1 MRNLFGFS
9 LFLQYNFNKKS
20 KMTISIELDD
30 RQYRDI
36 ELYCNMNNIKIND
49 YLTDIITEK
58 HMINKYGDLNEIM
71 PVAIEENKT
80 KIKKRGRPKKD
91 TEPQSEIGTVV
102 EGVNEE
108 KENKTVE
115 ITENREVETVVKP
128 TVKRK
133 RTLKTI

>member
-1 MRNLFGFS
+1 
-9 LFLQYNFNKKS
+9 
-20 KMTISIELDD
+20 MTISIELDD

-36 ELYCNMNNIKIND
+36 ESYCDMNNIKVND

-91 TEPQSEIGTVV
+91 TEPQSEIKAVV
-102 EGVNEE
+102 EEKKEE
-108 KENKTVE
+108 TENKMVE
-115 ITENREVETVVKP
+115 MTENREVETVVKP

>member
-1 MRNLFGFS
+1 
-9 LFLQYNFNKKS
+9 
-20 KMTISIELDD
+20 MTISIELDD

-58 HMINKYGDLNEIM
+58 HMINKYGDLNDIM

-102 EGVNEE
+102 EEKKEE
-108 KENKTVE
+108 TENKTVE
-115 ITENREVETVVKP
+115 ITENREAETVVKP

>member
-1 MRNLFGFS
+1 
-9 LFLQYNFNKKS
+9 
-20 KMTISIELDD
+20 MTISIELDD

-58 HMINKYGDLNEIM
+58 HMINKYGDLNDIM
-71 PVAIEENKT
+71 PVAIEEDKT

-108 KENKTVE
+108 TENKMVE
-115 ITENREVETVVKP
+115 MTENREVETVVKP

>member
-1 MRNLFGFS
+1 
-9 LFLQYNFNKKS
+9 
-20 KMTISIELDD
+20 MTISIELDD

-58 HMINKYGDLNEIM
+58 HMINKYGDLNDIM

-91 TEPQSEIGTVV
+91 TEPQSEIGVVV
-102 EGVNEE
+102 EEKKEDTNEE
-108 KENKTVE
+108 KENNMVE

>member
-1 MRNLFGFS
+1 
-9 LFLQYNFNKKS
+9 
-20 KMTISIELDD
+20 MTISIELDD

-71 PVAIEENKT
+71 PVAIEEDKT

-91 TEPQSEIGTVV
+91 TEPQSEIGIVV
-102 EGVNEE
+102 EEKKEDTNEE

-115 ITENREVETVVKP
+115 ITENREAETVVKP
-128 TVKRK
+128 KVKRK

>member
-1 MRNLFGFS
+1 MI
-9 LFLQYNFNKKS
+9 
-20 KMTISIELDD
+20 ISIELDD

-58 HMINKYGDLNEIM
+58 HMINKYGDLNDIM
-71 PVAIEENKT
+71 TVAIEEDKT

-91 TEPQSEIGTVV
+91 TEPQSEIGVVV
-102 EGVNEE
+102 EEKKEE
-108 KENKTVE
+108 TENKMVE

>member
-1 MRNLFGFS
+1 
-9 LFLQYNFNKKS
+9 
-20 KMTISIELDD
+20 MTISIELDD

-36 ELYCNMNNIKIND
+36 ESYCDMNNIKVND

-71 PVAIEENKT
+71 TVAIEENKT

-91 TEPQSEIGTVV
+91 TEPQSEIEAVV
-102 EGVNEE
+102 EEKKEE
-108 KENKTVE
+108 TENNMGE

>member
-1 MRNLFGFS
+1 
-9 LFLQYNFNKKS
+9 
-20 KMTISIELDD
+20 MTISIELDD

-36 ELYCNMNNIKIND
+36 ESYCDMNNIKVND

-91 TEPQSEIGTVV
+91 TEPQSEIGAVV
-102 EGVNEE
+102 EEKKEDTNEE
-108 KENKTVE
+108 MENKTVE

>member
-1 MRNLFGFS
+1 
-9 LFLQYNFNKKS
+9 
-20 KMTISIELDD
+20 MTISIELDD

-71 PVAIEENKT
+71 PVAIEEDKT

-91 TEPQSEIGTVV
+91 TEPQSEIEEVV
-102 EGVNEE
+102 KEKKEE
-108 KENKTVE
+108 TENNMGE

>member
-1 MRNLFGFS
+1 
-9 LFLQYNFNKKS
+9 
-20 KMTISIELDD
+20 MTISIELDD

-49 YLTDIITEK
+49 YLTDIISEK
-58 HMINKYGDLNEIM
+58 HMINKYGDLNDIM

-102 EGVNEE
+102 EDVNEE

-115 ITENREVETVVKP
+115 ITENREAETVVKP

>member
-1 MRNLFGFS
+1 
-9 LFLQYNFNKKS
+9 
-20 KMTISIELDD
+20 MTISIELDD

-71 PVAIEENKT
+71 SVTIEEDKT

-91 TEPQSEIGTVV
+91 TEPQPEIGVVV
-102 EGVNEE
+102 EEKKEE
-108 KENKTVE
+108 TENNMGE

>member
-1 MRNLFGFS
+1 MI
-9 LFLQYNFNKKS
+9 
-20 KMTISIELDD
+20 ISIELDD

-49 YLTDIITEK
+49 YLTDIIIEK

-71 PVAIEENKT
+71 PVAIEEDKT

-102 EGVNEE
+102 EEKKEE

>member
-1 MRNLFGFS
+1 
-9 LFLQYNFNKKS
+9 
-20 KMTISIELDD
+20 MTISIELDD

-58 HMINKYGDLNEIM
+58 HMLNKYGDLNEIM
-71 PVAIEENKT
+71 SVTIEEDKT
-80 KIKKRGRPKKD
+80 KIKKRGRSKKD
-91 TEPQSEIGTVV
+91 EEPQSEIEAVV
-102 EGVNEE
+102 EEKKEGVNEE

>member
-1 MRNLFGFS
+1 
-9 LFLQYNFNKKS
+9 
-20 KMTISIELDD
+20 MTISIELDD

-49 YLTDIITEK
+49 YLTDIISEK

-91 TEPQSEIGTVV
+91 VETQSEIEAVV
-102 EGVNEE
+102 EEKKEE
-108 KENKTVE
+108 TENKMVE
-115 ITENREVETVVKP
+115 ITENREVETVIKP

>member
-1 MRNLFGFS
+1 MI
-9 LFLQYNFNKKS
+9 
-20 KMTISIELDD
+20 ISIELDD

-71 PVAIEENKT
+71 SVTIEEDKT

-91 TEPQSEIGTVV
+91 TEPQSEIGVVV
-102 EGVNEE
+102 EEKKEE
-108 KENKTVE
+108 TENKTVE

>member
-1 MRNLFGFS
+1 
-9 LFLQYNFNKKS
+9 
-20 KMTISIELDD
+20 MTISIELDD

-58 HMINKYGDLNEIM
+58 HMLNKYGDLNEIM
-71 PVAIEENKT
+71 SVSIEEDKT

-91 TEPQSEIGTVV
+91 AEPQSEIEAVV
-102 EGVNEE
+102 EEKKEDTNEE
-108 KENKTVE
+108 TENKMVE

>member
-1 MRNLFGFS
+1 
-9 LFLQYNFNKKS
+9 
-20 KMTISIELDD
+20 MTISIELDD

-36 ELYCNMNNIKIND
+36 ELYCNMNNIKINN

-58 HMINKYGDLNEIM
+58 HMINKYGDLNDIM
-71 PVAIEENKT
+71 PVAIEENKA

-91 TEPQSEIGTVV
+91 VETQSEIEAIV
-102 EGVNEE
+102 EE
-108 KENKTVE
+108 KKEETENKMVE
-115 ITENREVETVVKP
+115 MTENREVETVIKP

>member
-1 MRNLFGFS
+1 
-9 LFLQYNFNKKS
+9 
-20 KMTISIELDD
+20 MTISIELDD

-71 PVAIEENKT
+71 SVAIEEDKT

-91 TEPQSEIGTVV
+91 TEPQSEIGAVV
-102 EGVNEE
+102 EEKKEDTNEE
-108 KENKTVE
+108 KENNMVE

>member
-1 MRNLFGFS
+1 
-9 LFLQYNFNKKS
+9 
-20 KMTISIELDD
+20 MTISIELDD

-58 HMINKYGDLNEIM
+58 HMLNKYGDLNEIM
-71 PVAIEENKT
+71 SVTIEEDKT
-80 KIKKRGRPKKD
+80 KIKKRGRSKKD
-91 TEPQSEIGTVV
+91 EEPQSEIEAVV
-102 EGVNEE
+102 EEKKEE
-108 KENKTVE
+108 TENKMVE
-115 ITENREVETVVKP
+115 MTENREVETVIKP

>member
-1 MRNLFGFS
+1 MI
-9 LFLQYNFNKKS
+9 
-20 KMTISIELDD
+20 ISIELDD

-36 ELYCNMNNIKIND
+36 ELYCNMNNIKMND

-71 PVAIEENKT
+71 SVSIEEDKT

-102 EGVNEE
+102 EEKKEDTNEE
-108 KENKTVE
+108 TENKMVE
-115 ITENREVETVVKP
+115 ITENHEVETVVKP

>member
-1 MRNLFGFS
+1 MI
-9 LFLQYNFNKKS
+9 
-20 KMTISIELDD
+20 ISIELDD

-49 YLTDIITEK
+49 YLTDIISEK
-58 HMINKYGDLNEIM
+58 HMINKYGDLNDIM

-91 TEPQSEIGTVV
+91 TEPQSESGTVV
-102 EGVNEE
+102 EEKKEDTNEE

>member
-1 MRNLFGFS
+1 
-9 LFLQYNFNKKS
+9 
-20 KMTISIELDD
+20 MTISIELDD

-36 ELYCNMNNIKIND
+36 ESYCDMNNIKVND

-58 HMINKYGDLNEIM
+58 HMINKYGDLNDIM
-71 PVAIEENKT
+71 PVAIEEDKT

-91 TEPQSEIGTVV
+91 TEPQSEIGAVV
-102 EGVNEE
+102 EEKKEDTNEE
-108 KENKTVE
+108 TENKMVE

>member
-1 MRNLFGFS
+1 MI
-9 LFLQYNFNKKS
+9 
-20 KMTISIELDD
+20 ISIELDD

-71 PVAIEENKT
+71 SVTIEEDKT

-91 TEPQSEIGTVV
+91 TEPLSEIEVV
-102 EGVNEE
+102 VEEKKEGVNEE
-108 KENKTVE
+108 TENKTVE
-115 ITENREVETVVKP
+115 MTENREVETVVKP

>member
-1 MRNLFGFS
+1 MI
-9 LFLQYNFNKKS
+9 
-20 KMTISIELDD
+20 ISIELDD

-71 PVAIEENKT
+71 SVTIEEDKT

-91 TEPQSEIGTVV
+91 TEPQSEIEAVV
-102 EGVNEE
+102 EEKKEDTNEE
-108 KENKTVE
+108 KKNKMVE
-115 ITENREVETVVKP
+115 IIENREVETVVKP

>member
-1 MRNLFGFS
+1 
-9 LFLQYNFNKKS
+9 
-20 KMTISIELDD
+20 MTISIELDD

-49 YLTDIITEK
+49 YLTDIIAEK

-71 PVAIEENKT
+71 SVTIEEDKT

-91 TEPQSEIGTVV
+91 TEPQSEIEAVIEEKKEDT
-102 EGVNEE
+102 NEE
-108 KENKTVE
+108 TENKMVE
-115 ITENREVETVVKP
+115 ITESREVETVVKP

>member
-1 MRNLFGFS
+1 
-9 LFLQYNFNKKS
+9 
-20 KMTISIELDD
+20 MTISIELDD

-49 YLTDIITEK
+49 YLTDIISEK
-58 HMINKYGDLNEIM
+58 HMINKYGDLNDIM

-91 TEPQSEIGTVV
+91 TETQSEIGAVV
-102 EGVNEE
+102 EEKKEDTNEE
-108 KENKTVE
+108 TENKMVE

>member
-1 MRNLFGFS
+1 
-9 LFLQYNFNKKS
+9 
-20 KMTISIELDD
+20 MTISIELDD

-58 HMINKYGDLNEIM
+58 HMINKYGDLNDIM

-91 TEPQSEIGTVV
+91 TEPQSEIGIVV
-102 EGVNEE
+102 EEKKEDTNEE
-108 KENKTVE
+108 TENKMVE

>member
-1 MRNLFGFS
+1 
-9 LFLQYNFNKKS
+9 
-20 KMTISIELDD
+20 MTISIELDD

-71 PVAIEENKT
+71 SVTIEEDKT

-91 TEPQSEIGTVV
+91 TEPQSEIEAVV
-102 EGVNEE
+102 EEKKEE
-108 KENKTVE
+108 TENNMGE

>member
-1 MRNLFGFS
+1 
-9 LFLQYNFNKKS
+9 
-20 KMTISIELDD
+20 MTISIELDD

-36 ELYCNMNNIKIND
+36 ESYCDMNNIKVND

-91 TEPQSEIGTVV
+91 TETQLEIGTVA

-108 KENKTVE
+108 NENKMVE
-115 ITENREVETVVKP
+115 ITENREAETVVKP

>member
-1 MRNLFGFS
+1 
-9 LFLQYNFNKKS
+9 
-20 KMTISIELDD
+20 MTISIELDD

-58 HMINKYGDLNEIM
+58 HMLNKYGDLNEIM
-71 PVAIEENKT
+71 SVSIEEDKT

-91 TEPQSEIGTVV
+91 AEPQSEIEAVV
-102 EGVNEE
+102 EEKKEDTNE
-108 KENKTVE
+108 KIENKTVE

>member
-1 MRNLFGFS
+1 MI
-9 LFLQYNFNKKS
+9 
-20 KMTISIELDD
+20 ISIELDD

-58 HMINKYGDLNEIM
+58 HMLNKYGDLNDIM

-91 TEPQSEIGTVV
+91 TEPQSEIGAVA

-108 KENKTVE
+108 KENKMVE
-115 ITENREVETVVKP
+115 ITENREAETVVKP

>member
-1 MRNLFGFS
+1 MI
-9 LFLQYNFNKKS
+9 
-20 KMTISIELDD
+20 ISIELDD

-71 PVAIEENKT
+71 SVTNEEDKT

-91 TEPQSEIGTVV
+91 TEPQSEIGVVV
-102 EGVNEE
+102 EEKKEE
-108 KENKTVE
+108 TENKMVE
-115 ITENREVETVVKP
+115 MTENREVETVIKP

>member
-1 MRNLFGFS
+1 
-9 LFLQYNFNKKS
+9 
-20 KMTISIELDD
+20 MTISIELDD

-36 ELYCNMNNIKIND
+36 ESYCDMNNIKVND

-58 HMINKYGDLNEIM
+58 HLTNKYGDLNEIM

-91 TEPQSEIGTVV
+91 VETQSEIEAVIEEKKEDT
-102 EGVNEE
+102 NEE
-108 KENKTVE
+108 KENKMVE
-115 ITENREVETVVKP
+115 MTENREVETVIKP

>member
-1 MRNLFGFS
+1 
-9 LFLQYNFNKKS
+9 
-20 KMTISIELDD
+20 MTISIELDD

-58 HMINKYGDLNEIM
+58 HMLNKYGDLNEIM
-71 PVAIEENKT
+71 SVTIEEDKT
-80 KIKKRGRPKKD
+80 KIKKRGRSKKD
-91 TEPQSEIGTVV
+91 EEPQSEIEAVV
-102 EGVNEE
+102 EEKKEE
-108 KENKTVE
+108 TENKMVE
-115 ITENREVETVVKP
+115 MTGNREVETVIKP

>member
-1 MRNLFGFS
+1 
-9 LFLQYNFNKKS
+9 
-20 KMTISIELDD
+20 MTISIELDD

-49 YLTDIITEK
+49 YLTDIISEK
-58 HMINKYGDLNEIM
+58 HMINKYGDLNDIM
-71 PVAIEENKT
+71 PVAIEEDKT

-102 EGVNEE
+102 EDVNEE

>member
-1 MRNLFGFS
+1 
-9 LFLQYNFNKKS
+9 
-20 KMTISIELDD
+20 MTISIELDN

-58 HMINKYGDLNEIM
+58 HMINKYGDLNDIM
-71 PVAIEENKT
+71 PVAIEEDKT

-91 TEPQSEIGTVV
+91 TEPQSEIEAVV
-102 EGVNEE
+102 EEKKEE
-108 KENKTVE
+108 TENKMVE
-115 ITENREVETVVKP
+115 MTENREVETVIKP

>member
-1 MRNLFGFS
+1 
-9 LFLQYNFNKKS
+9 
-20 KMTISIELDD
+20 MTISIELDD

-36 ELYCNMNNIKIND
+36 ESYCDMNNIKVND
-49 YLTDIITEK
+49 YLTDIISEK
-58 HMINKYGDLNEIM
+58 HMINKYGDLNDIM

>member
-1 MRNLFGFS
+1 
-9 LFLQYNFNKKS
+9 
-20 KMTISIELDD
+20 MTISIELDD

-71 PVAIEENKT
+71 SVAIEEDKT

-91 TEPQSEIGTVV
+91 TEPQSEIEAVV
-102 EGVNEE
+102 KEKKEE
-108 KENKTVE
+108 TENNMGE